1 MTDIDA
7 TRAEEPAP
15 DVQQFLEMYRSL
27 GISLE
32 ELSPQQARQAQEQFM
47 SVDSEIDVATVED
60 RTVEGPE
67 GEIPV
72 RLYDPREKQAET
84 PLILYFHGGGWV
96 VGSIDTHDTPCR
108 KLAVETGWPVV
119 SVDYRLAPEHP
130 FPAAL
135 EDCYAT
141 LEWAAETGPA
151 AFGIDADRLVLAG
164 DSAGGNL
171 ATTVSML
178 ARDTDG
184 PAVAAQVLVYPV
196 VGDHRDT
203 DSFEQNREGYFLT
216 EAMHDWFADLYLTD
230 DIDAGNVYLRPQLSR
245 DLSGLGPAV
254 VVTAGFDILRDG
266 GAEYARRLA
275 ETGIEVRARNYEAM
289 IHGFFNMV
297 EQPVDVD
304 RAHDAHEFV
313 ATSLEE
319 LV

>member
-1 MTDIDA
+1 MVDIDA
-7 TRAEEPAP
+7 TRADEPAP

-32 ELSPQQARQAQEQFM
+32 ELGPQQARQAQEQFM
-47 SVDSEIDVATVED
+47 GVDSEIDVATVED
-60 RTVEGPE
+60 RSVEGPG

-72 RLYDPREKQAET
+72 RLYDPREDQAET

-108 KLAVETGWPVV
+108 NLAVETGWPVV

-130 FPAAL
+130 FPAGL

-141 LEWAAETGPA
+141 LEWAAETGPE

-178 ARDTDG
+178 ARDADG
-184 PAVAAQVLVYPV
+184 PGVAAQVLVYPV

-245 DLSGLGPAV
+245 DLTGLPPAV

-266 GAEYARRLA
+266 GVEYARRLA

-297 EQPVDVD
+297 ERPVDVD
-304 RAHDAHEFV
+304 GAHDAHEFV
-313 ATSLEE
+313 ATSLQE